1 MYRNNALLLAEPNKL
16 LLPFDTFESIFIV
29 VELWLCLVLVVGDE
43 DFRRSRL
50 FIVSLLTSNSCGV
63 WRVETGEDIY
73 LLFLTL
79 CMVINYF
86 RCMDNRF

>member
-50 FIVSLLTSNSCGV
+50 FIVSLDFV
-63 WRVETGEDIY
+63 VVVERGDDI
-73 LLFLTL
+73 
-79 CMVINYF
+79 
-86 RCMDNRF
+86 